1 MYKVILIRWKEEFK
15 LDYKMIIGE
24 KIWEIRKN
32 KKLTQKQF
40 GNLLGTNQQAIV
52 RWEKGKSLPNIK
64 TLKKIEEL
72 NGSPVAEIS
81 DYLKVG
87 EKIKHIRLERSMTL
101 EQFGRLFN
109 THKQVVSLW
118 ENGKHLP
125 KSNKL
130 KKIANSVG
138 MSVIELLNTN
148 LPDTNPL
155 EEYSTN
161 ELIEELKKKSIKKR
175 RLIKAVIQ
183 ILTKVIITR
192 WKGIFN
198 ESVIN

>member
-1 MYKVILIRWKEEFK
+1 MDF
-15 LDYKMIIGE
+15 KMIIGE

-32 KKLTQKQF
+32 EKLTQKQF

-72 NGSPVAEIS
+72 NGSPVTEIS

-101 EQFGRLFN
+101 EQFGNLFN
-109 THKQVVSLW
+109 AKKQVVSNW
-118 ENGKHLP
+118 EIGKNFP
-125 KSNKL
+125 NTNNL

-138 MSVIELLNTN
+138 MSVIELLATN
-148 LPDTNPL
+148 IPDTNPL

-161 ELIEELKKKSIKKR
+161 ELIEELKKRVLKKDD
-175 RLIKAVIQ
+175 L
-183 ILTKVIITR
+183 
-192 WKGIFN
+192 
-198 ESVIN
+198 

>member
-87 EKIKHIRLERSMTL
+87 EKIKHIRLERRMTL

-161 ELIEELKKKSIKKR
+161 ELIEELKKRVLKKDD
-175 RLIKAVIQ
+175 L
-183 ILTKVIITR
+183 
-192 WKGIFN
+192 
-198 ESVIN
+198 